1 MRSFVLNRTA
11 FVNRI
16 ALAVLCAVTVW
27 LAGCASSKP
36 AVEPAAAKCVAGA
49 TDAGAV
55 DGAAS
60 AANAGVACAPEA
72 PKLDS
77 LRAKMAITLVDQNG
91 KEQNLDAVLFS
102 VPGKRYRMEL
112 TGPMGIGVASLL
124 WQEEGW
130 TMTFPTEKLYMKGA
144 GYMVGL
150 FGEPSIPTVNIH
162 QVAALF
168 KGTLLPEGYEEVEPP
183 GDSTRVEGVTYA
195 REKTGRSFTFA
206 KEGPHVAWLSRMGGD
221 GKPET
226 IRYFDFR
233 EFEGVEMPE
242 RIVFERGGAKYLE
255 IRVKKVARGKSF
267 SPGTWRL
274 TVPRSY
280 KAVGE

>member
-1 MRSFVLNRTA
+1 MCSFVLNRTA

-36 AVEPAAAKCVAGA
+36 AVEPTAAKCVAGA
-49 TDAGAV
+49 TNAGATDAGAT
-55 DGAAS
+55 DG
-60 AANAGVACAPEA
+60 AANAGVACVPEA
-72 PKLDS
+72 PKPDS

-130 TMTFPTEKLYMKGA
+130 TMTFPTEKLYMKGR

-150 FGEPSIPTVNIH
+150 FNAANIPMVNIH
-162 QVAALF
+162 QIAGF
-168 KGTLLPEGYEEVEPP
+168 FDGEYMPEGTKPVSERDSAGLKLVEADDAM
-183 GDSTRVEGVTYA
+183 GIRLTYA
-195 REKTGRSFTFA
+195 VRDGQVEWISKKGR
-206 KEGPHVAWLSRMGGD
+206 D
-221 GKPET
+221 GKPEVLKFLDY
-226 IRYFDFR
+226 RQ
-233 EFEGVEMPE
+233 FEGKTLAEK
-242 RIVFERGGAKYLE
+242 IVFERDGKMFLE
-255 IRVKKVARGKSF
+255 MRLKKVTHGKPF
-267 SPGTWRL
+267 SLGTWRL
-274 TVPRSY
+274 KVPASY
-280 KAVGE
+280 KSVM